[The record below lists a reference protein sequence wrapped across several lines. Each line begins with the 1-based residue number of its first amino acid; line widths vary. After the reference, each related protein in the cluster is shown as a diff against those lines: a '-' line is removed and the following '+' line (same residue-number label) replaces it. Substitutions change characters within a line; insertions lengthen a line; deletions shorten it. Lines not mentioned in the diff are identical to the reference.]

1 MNDNEVKDQVIEDV
15 TTSNEGE
22 TKEAKQVEATPEN
35 PAPVAEKEEPI
46 KAESNDALAT
56 RKFAEGAKT
65 KEKEI
70 LSILGV
76 ASVDEAKQ
84 LIQTAREQ
92 DTNYKLLAAKSIC
105 VDLDVKKEFR
115 EDVIDIVKGKGLE
128 ITEENVKA
136 ILSKHPEWVLNAD
149 ESGSP
154 VIEIGKA
161 GGKGQPESINQ
172 KENAKKLFR

>member
-1 MNDNEVKDQVIEDV
+1 MNDNELKDQEIEEE
-15 TTSNEGE
+15 TSDEGE
-22 TKEAKQVEATPEN
+22 IKEPKQVEAPEN
-35 PAPVAEKEEPI
+35 PAPVAKKDEP
-46 KAESNDALAT
+46 KAESNEALAT
-56 RKFAEGAKT
+56 RKFAEGAKK

-70 LSILGV
+70 LSTLGV

-115 EDVIDIVKGKGLE
+115 EDVIDIVKGKGLD

-161 GGKGQPESINQ
+161 GGKGQPESVNQ
-172 KENAKKLFR
+172 KEQAKKLFR